1 MSRKDE
7 FLFEIIIGVVFTVL
21 TLIGL
26 LYIL

>member
-7 FLFEIIIGVVFTVL
+7 FLFEIIIGAVFTVL